1 MNRISWHHFTSAV
14 CTNLTYSADT
24 IKFHLQEMQQFLQN
38 SELKIYKTLLG
49 EFNFGM
55 HE

>member
-1 MNRISWHHFTSAV
+1 MNRISWHHFTSYV
-14 CTNLTYSADT
+14 CTNLTHT
-24 IKFHLQEMQQFLQN
+24 IKFHLQEMQQFLRN
-38 SELKIYKTLLG
+38 SELKIYKTLLE